1 MVLFWYMTAD
11 EEPFVCS
18 RCGEQIRHKWTVM
31 APGVVWCDRDDC
43 EAELRQIRR
52 RERREYRKKMFREQ
66 KCIYHEDYRSDPCGK
81 PTVPG
86 TVFCKEHLGVKCE
99 KCGKQATG
107 AKGYCS
113 LGVIYTPLCDK
124 CYKKTF

>member
-52 RERREYRKKMFREQ
+52 RERREYRKKCSGS
-66 KCIYHEDYRSDPCGK
+66 KS
-81 PTVPG
+81 
-86 TVFCKEHLGVKCE
+86 VFITRT
-99 KCGKQATG
+99 TG
-107 AKGYCS
+107 AIPAENQQCREPSFAKN
-113 LGVIYTPLCDK
+113 T
-124 CYKKTF
+124 